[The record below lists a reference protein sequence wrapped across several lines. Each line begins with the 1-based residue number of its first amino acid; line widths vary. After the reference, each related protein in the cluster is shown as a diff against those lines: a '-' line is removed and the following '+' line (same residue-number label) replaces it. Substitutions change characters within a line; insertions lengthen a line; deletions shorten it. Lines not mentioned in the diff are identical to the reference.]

1 MDKNRKNK
9 VLITKC
15 VNEIMYIDYLT
26 AVKITFQKKKVNIT
40 SRTVFLIK
48 TMSELN
54 LFFMWRPVGMQVPT
68 G

>member
-26 AVKITFQKKKVNIT
+26 AVKITFQKKSQYYFKNGL
-40 SRTVFLIK
+40 SY
-48 TMSELN
+48 
-54 LFFMWRPVGMQVPT
+54 
-68 G
+68 

>member
-26 AVKITFQKKKVNIT
+26 AVKITFQKKKSILLQER
-40 SRTVFLIK
+40 SFLLK
-48 TMSELN
+48 QCLN
-54 LFFMWRPVGMQVPT
+54 
-68 G
+68 